1 MTPITIEV
9 IAPTFQSL
17 EMGCPSC
24 NLVFNTLGLNEKKR
38 RSCAE
43 ESPDDWKEALRY
55 LSNCISEISRLYR
68 HRVRF
73 QVIEAQSPLGLWKQI
88 RHKVFK
94 YPAFIVDGKKTYVGF
109 DCDELGALI
118 DERIKGESGS

>member
-17 EMGCPSC
+17 EMACPSC
-24 NLVFNTLGLNEKKR
+24 NLVFNTLGLNGKER
-38 RSCAE
+38 QSCNE
-43 ESPDDWKEALRY
+43 EYPEDWKEALRY

-73 QVIEAQSPLGLWKQI
+73 EVIEAQSPLGLWKQI

-94 YPAFIVDGKKTYVGF
+94 YPAFIVDGKTTYVGF
-109 DCDELGALI
+109 DCGELGALI
-118 DERIKGESGS
+118 DERIKGESGT

>member
-17 EMGCPSC
+17 EMACPSC
-24 NLVFNTLGLNEKKR
+24 NLVFNTLGLNRKE
-38 RSCAE
+38 RSSCTDE
-43 ESPDDWKEALRY
+43 YPEDWKEALRY

-73 QVIEAQSPLGLWKQI
+73 QVIEAQSFLGLWKQV

-109 DCDELGALI
+109 DCEELAALI
-118 DERIKGESGS
+118 DERIKEEVRS